1 MLRLLQ
7 TASELV
13 DFSYPLA
20 EGTVGEAFDHLLA
33 SIDVKQEVEW
43 CPSKPA
49 ANGKNA
55 IVSAGQHFFYRPH
68 LMQEMDITL
77 EKAHMLQYALL
88 PRTLPDGL
96 PCRLG
101 AVLES
106 YCHLSGDLFGWH
118 DTPDGGLMLW
128 MADMSGHGA
137 EAGLLSAYLKILLDD
152 LRHIDEPTVLA
163 GTINQKMYESLR
175 NTHDVQYA
183 TAAFLHLKQGRLRA
197 AVAAHPPVLLCAPD
211 VTRQTDVPRQAR
223 TLPQA
228 RTLRRLESGGRPL
241 GVFSGSRYDEETVDL
256 APGTLLLL
264 YTDGVLE
271 AGNATGEEFGL
282 ARLEQALLTADG
294 GADAAARQIYERVSA
309 YQDMDFIDDDVTF
322 LVAEC

>member
-20 EGTVGEAFDHLLA
+20 EGTVGEAFHRLLA
-33 SIDVKQEVEW
+33 SIDLKQEVEW
-43 CPSKPA
+43 CPSKSA

-55 IVSAGQHFFYRPH
+55 IVAAGEHFFYRPH
-68 LMQEMDITL
+68 LMEEMDLTL
-77 EKAHMLQYALL
+77 EKAHVLQYALL

-118 DTPDGGLMLW
+118 ETPDGGLMLW

-137 EAGLLSAYLKILLDD
+137 TAGVLSAHLKILLDD
-152 LRHIDEPTVLA
+152 LRHIDDPSVLA
-163 GTINQKMYESLR
+163 GALNQNMYDSLR
-175 NTHDVQYA
+175 NTHDVLYA

-197 AVAAHPPVLLCAPD
+197 AVAAHPPVLLRAPD
-211 VTRQTDVPRQAR
+211 SGLQAAG
-223 TLPQA
+223 LQA
-228 RTLRRLESGGRPL
+228 AGLQAAGLRRLESGGRPL

-282 ARLEQALLTADG
+282 ERLEQVLLDADS
-294 GADAAARQIYERVSA
+294 GADVAARQIYDRVSA

>member
-13 DFSYPLA
+13 DFSYPLS
-20 EGTVGEAFDHLLA
+20 EGTVGEAFHRLLA
-33 SIDVKQEVEW
+33 SIDLTHEVEW

-49 ANGKNA
+49 ATGKNA
-55 IVSAGQHFFYRPH
+55 IVAAGEHFFYRPH
-68 LMQEMDITL
+68 LMQEMDLTL
-77 EKAHMLQYALL
+77 EKAHKLQYALL

-118 DTPDGGLMLW
+118 ETPDGGLMLW

-137 EAGLLSAYLKILLDD
+137 SAGLLSAHLKILLDD
-152 LRHIDEPTVLA
+152 LRHIDDPSVLA
-163 GTINQKMYESLR
+163 GTLNQKMYESLR
-175 NTHDVQYA
+175 NTHDVLYA
-183 TAAFLHLKQGRLRA
+183 TAVFLHLKQGRLSV
-197 AVAAHPPVLLCAPD
+197 AVAAHPPVLLREPAM
-211 VTRQTDVPRQAR
+211 TRPVGG
-223 TLPQA
+223 
-228 RTLRRLESGGRPL
+228 LRRLESGGRPL
-241 GVFSGSRYDEETVDL
+241 GVFSGSRYDMETVDL

-271 AGNATGEEFGL
+271 AGNASGEEFGPE
-282 ARLEQALLTADG
+282 RLEQVLLDADS
-294 GADAAARQIYERVSA
+294 GADAAARSIYARISDF
-309 YQDMDFIDDDVTF
+309 QDMNFIDDDVTF

>member
-20 EGTVGEAFDHLLA
+20 EGTVGEAFHRLLA
-33 SIDVKQEVEW
+33 SIDLTQEVEW
-43 CPSKPA
+43 CPSKAA

-55 IVSAGQHFFYRPH
+55 IVAAGEHFFYRPH

-77 EKAHMLQYALL
+77 EKAHVLQYALL

-128 MADMSGHGA
+128 IVDMSGHGA
-137 EAGLLSAYLKILLDD
+137 AAGVLSAHLKILLDD
-152 LRHIDEPTVLA
+152 LRHIDDPSVLA
-163 GTINQKMYESLR
+163 GTLNQKMFESLR
-175 NTHDVQYA
+175 NTRDVMYA

-197 AVAAHPPVLLCAPD
+197 SVAAHPPVLLREPGGS
-211 VTRQTDVPRQAR
+211 QE
-223 TLPQA
+223 LPA
-228 RTLRRLESGGRPL
+228 LRRLESGGRPL
-241 GVFSGSRYDEETVDL
+241 GVFSGSRYEAQTVDL

-271 AGNATGEEFGL
+271 AGNAAGEEFGL
-282 ARLEQALLTADG
+282 TRLEQVLLAADG
-294 GADAAARQIYERVSA
+294 GADTVARSIYARISDF
-309 YQDMDFIDDDVTF
+309 QDMNFIDDDVTF